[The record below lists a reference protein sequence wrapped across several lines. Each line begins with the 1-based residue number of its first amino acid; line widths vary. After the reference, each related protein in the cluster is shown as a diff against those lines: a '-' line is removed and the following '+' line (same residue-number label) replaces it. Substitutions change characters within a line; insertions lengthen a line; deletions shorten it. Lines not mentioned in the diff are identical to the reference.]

1 MKIAAGFDEQQTARE
16 LRSRYLD
23 NIEEYI
29 NRMRTAFESN
39 DDEEY
44 RLLKSELNSLIT
56 EFNKISDRE
65 KQMEI

>member
-29 NRMRTAFESN
+29 SRMRTAFESN

-44 RLLKSELNSLIT
+44 RLLKSELNSLIK